1 MFKLAALSPR
11 VRRIYFYHW
20 QPSRD
25 RLPTWDSA
33 LVDPRGKP
41 RPAYEVLKGF
51 IRKFA
56 REAARRAAR
65 SAGAGSSSA
74 RTPGR

>member
-1 MFKLAALSPR
+1 M
-11 VRRIYFYHW
+11 
-20 QPSRD
+20 

-41 RPAYEVLKGF
+41 RPAYDVLKRF

-56 REAARRAAR
+56 REAAAAAPRRASMLRLEPAAR
-65 SAGAGSSSA
+65 
-74 RTPGR
+74 